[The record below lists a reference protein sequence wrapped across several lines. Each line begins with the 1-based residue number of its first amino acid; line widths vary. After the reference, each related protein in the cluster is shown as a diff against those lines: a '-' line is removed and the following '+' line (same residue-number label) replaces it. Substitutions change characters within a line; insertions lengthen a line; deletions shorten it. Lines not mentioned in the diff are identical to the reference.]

1 MKVGRRRK
9 ERRGRSFPF
18 LIKKKVKR
26 RKEVEEQPKVEEHQ
40 LAPEAKEE
48 RQKREASTFDLTFLV
63 NSVSAGGHFCPLPQ
77 T

>member
-1 MKVGRRRK
+1 MMKVGRRRK

-26 RKEVEEQPKVEEHQ
+26 RKEAEEQPKVEEHQ

-48 RQKREASTFDLTFLV
+48 RQKKRSVDL
-63 NSVSAGGHFCPLPQ
+63 
-77 T
+77 